1 MNINDPVYLV
11 ISCRDTND
19 TDLECDLIID
29 DKHILVDAIERV
41 GLSGLDDAEQ
51 RLNDAFPQNTL
62 ITTHTPFLNLIML
75 TVKRQDLEAQ
85 LNACGDTVLS
95 KPSDSRVG
103 KAFNWKDKPI
113 IKSQI

>member
-19 TDLECDLIID
+19 ADLECDLIIN
-29 DKHILVDAIERV
+29 DKHILVEAIERV

-51 RLNDAFPQNTL
+51 RLKDAFPQNTL

-75 TVKRQDLEAQ
+75 AVKRQDLEVE
-85 LNACGDTVLS
+85 LKSFGGTPVCES
-95 KPSDSRVG
+95 SDNRVSH
-103 KAFNWKDKPI
+103 AFNWKDKLA
-113 IKSQI
+113 IKS